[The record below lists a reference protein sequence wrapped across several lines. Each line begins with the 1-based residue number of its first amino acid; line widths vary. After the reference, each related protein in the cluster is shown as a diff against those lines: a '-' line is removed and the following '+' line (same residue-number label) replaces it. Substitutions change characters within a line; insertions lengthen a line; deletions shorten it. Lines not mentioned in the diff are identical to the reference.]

1 VIKISFTEYLIGKR
15 ERMSWI
21 IETSFATGGTM
32 TSGEV
37 VGDNCVIE
45 PDWSQGWQDILS
57 AGADSMQVEDKVP
70 GPKVLPYTMNFAPV
84 NWRWMKYLMS
94 VVDGT
99 DSTVKTHTFTLNN
112 SYTSFKLEWAK
123 RHTTNHVLT
132 IIGNFIKTATLSFT
146 KSTGE
151 GSEGLLNVSLA
162 CVAQDYTQG
171 SSVSVLGSLT
181 KKPLQYR
188 HIKFT
193 MEDTEITEVNNG
205 EITIERGI
213 DENDSRYCNS
223 TLSEKVGEPIPK
235 IFRVTGRVNVNMQD
249 ATFYTLWNARAEV
262 GTTIETATSSG
273 AGSTS
278 TLVDS
283 GIGWDSNEHVGKNVE
298 IVSGVGAGNIR
309 RIESNTSDTLTV
321 SDLFTIAPSSTSV
334 YKIVKVNKLLI
345 DRDGTGD
352 DQMEFTFTRFFLVG
366 AIAPTNLDG
375 ITNVDLVFTANISH
389 AESRDD
395 ITTY

>member
-1 VIKISFTEYLIGKR
+1 MIRIVFSEFLIGKR

-21 IETSFATGGTM
+21 VETSFGSGGTM

-37 VGDNCVIE
+37 VGDNCVLE
-45 PDWSQGWQDILS
+45 PDWNQGFQDILS
-57 AGADSMQVEDKVP
+57 AGADSMQTEDKVP
-70 GPKVLPYTMNFAPV
+70 GPKVLPYTLNFAPV

-94 VVDGT
+94 CANGADGAT
-99 DSTVKTHTFTLNN
+99 KTHTFTLNN
-112 SYTSFKLEWAK
+112 SITSFKLEWAK
-123 RHTTNHVLT
+123 RHTTSHVLT
-132 IIGNFIKTATLSFT
+132 LFGNVVKSATLSFT

-151 GSEGLLNVSLA
+151 GSEGLLNVSMA
-162 CVAQDYTQG
+162 CVAQDYSQG
-171 SSVSVLGSLT
+171 SSVSALASLT
-181 KKPLQYR
+181 KKPFQYR

-193 MEDTEITEVNNG
+193 IEDTEITEVNNG

-223 TLSEKVGEPIPK
+223 TLDETIGEPIPK
-235 IFRVTGRVNVNMQD
+235 TFRVTGRVNVNLKD
-249 ATFYTLWNARAEV
+249 KTYYTLWNARAEV
-262 GTTIETATSSG
+262 GTTLETATATS
-273 AGSTS
+273 GSTS
-278 TLVDS
+278 TVTDT
-283 GIGWDSNEHVGKNVE
+283 GIGWDTDEHSGKNVE
-298 IVSGVGAGNIR
+298 ITSGTGAGQIR
-309 RIESNTSDTLTV
+309 RIESNTTDTLTV
-321 SDLFTIAPSSTSV
+321 SDLFTTAPDNTSV

-345 DRDGTGD
+345 DRDGTGN
-352 DQMEFTFTRFFLVG
+352 DQLEFTFTRFFLIG